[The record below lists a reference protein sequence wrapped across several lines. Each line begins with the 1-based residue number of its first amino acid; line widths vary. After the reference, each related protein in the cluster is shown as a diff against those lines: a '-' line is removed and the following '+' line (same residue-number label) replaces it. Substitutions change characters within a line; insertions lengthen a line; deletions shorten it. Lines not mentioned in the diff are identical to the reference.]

1 MPSNISKKGASR
13 YNAPILVMAAEKDCF
28 FPAKK
33 VLPRAKEI
41 FEYCKTYE
49 LTARGH
55 LSALTTE
62 EQEIIID
69 FLRGQ
74 Y

>member
-1 MPSNISKKGASR
+1 
-13 YNAPILVMAAEKDCF
+13 MAAEKDCF

-41 FEYCKTYE
+41 FEHCKTYE

-69 FLRGQ
+69 FLRG
-74 Y
+74 

>member
-1 MPSNISKKGASR
+1 
-13 YNAPILVMAAEKDCF
+13 MAAEKDCF

-41 FEYCKTYE
+41 FKHCKTYE

-69 FLRGQ
+69 FLRG
-74 Y
+74 